1 MAVRCKSSDVQGNV
15 TLGDGC
21 VLHPTC
27 RLLAAD
33 GATIS
38 IGAGC
43 VLEELSVVEAAP
55 GTRVVIGAGN
65 LFEVQLALA
74 FCATG
79 VGCMPALC
87 LLKSLYKF
95 EYKGL
100 TGC

>member
-74 FCATG
+74 LGATG
-79 VGCMPALC
+79 VGGMSALC
-87 LLKSLYKF
+87 PLTALYKS
-95 EYKGL
+95 ESNGL
-100 TGC
+100 AGC

>member
-1 MAVRCKSSDVQGNV
+1 MAVRCKSSDVQGDV

-27 RLLAAD
+27 RVLAAD

-43 VLEELSVVEAAP
+43 VLEELSVVEADP

-65 LFEVQLALA
+65 LFEVQEDGWLEALLGWV
-74 FCATG
+74 G
-79 VGCMPALC
+79 VRSPR
-87 LLKSLYKF
+87 
-95 EYKGL
+95 
-100 TGC
+100 